1 MNGKGRKLFR
11 SAVGILTSVMMMGA
25 YTTTAM
31 ASGIGVIDAKDMLD
45 IHAEANRASAV
56 VGQVMDDG
64 HVAILAKYN
73 DWVQIQA
80 GEIAG
85 WVPAENLVETEIS
98 NEEAVAA
105 NEQVI
110 AERTGATASEDEF
123 FAEEEVQ
130 QDETAA
136 LQAEASEAVQN
147 EIEEV
152 QTAEEAARL
161 EAEAQAKAAE
171 EAARLEAEA
180 QAKAAEK
187 AARLEAEAQA
197 KAAEEAARLEAEAQ
211 AKAAEKAARLEAEAQ
226 AKAAEEA
233 ARLEAE
239 AQAKAAEK
247 AARLE
252 AEAQA
257 KAAAEEAA
265 RAEAEAKA
273 AAEAQAAEEAAR
285 LAAEAQAKAAAEE
298 AARIA
303 AEAQQAALAAQ
314 AAQTAAISAEE
325 LKLLANIIYCEA
337 GSESYVGKVAVGN
350 VIMNR
355 VKSAS
360 QPNTITEVV
369 YAKGQF
375 SPVRNGSLQRALSSD
390 KADAA
395 CYQAAIEALAGA
407 QPVGGKLFFRRNNG
421 RSGQVIGHHV
431 FY

>member
-1 MNGKGRKLFR
+1 MEVRMNGKGRKLFR

-45 IHAEANRASAV
+45 IHAEANTASAV
-56 VGQVMDDG
+56 IGQVMEDG

-110 AERTGATASEDEF
+110 AERTGETASEDEF

-136 LQAEASEAVQN
+136 LQAEASEAAQN

-152 QTAEEAARL
+152 QAAEEAARI
-161 EAEAQAKAAE
+161 EAEAQAKA
-171 EAARLEAEA
+171 
-180 QAKAAEK
+180 
-187 AARLEAEAQA
+187 
-197 KAAEEAARLEAEAQ
+197 
-211 AKAAEKAARLEAEAQ
+211 
-226 AKAAEEA
+226 
-233 ARLEAE
+233 
-239 AQAKAAEK
+239 
-247 AARLE
+247 
-252 AEAQA
+252 
-257 KAAAEEAA
+257 
-265 RAEAEAKA
+265 
-273 AAEAQAAEEAAR
+273 
-285 LAAEAQAKAAAEE
+285 
-298 AARIA
+298 
-303 AEAQQAALAAQ
+303 AALAAQ

>member
-1 MNGKGRKLFR
+1 MEVRMNGKGRKLFR

-45 IHAEANRASAV
+45 IHAEANTASAV
-56 VGQVMDDG
+56 IGQVMEDG

-110 AERTGATASEDEF
+110 AERTGETASEDEF

-136 LQAEASEAVQN
+136 LQAEASEAAQN

-152 QTAEEAARL
+152 QAAEEAARI
-161 EAEAQAKAAE
+161 EAEAQAKAT
-171 EAARLEAEA
+171 
-180 QAKAAEK
+180 
-187 AARLEAEAQA
+187 
-197 KAAEEAARLEAEAQ
+197 
-211 AKAAEKAARLEAEAQ
+211 
-226 AKAAEEA
+226 
-233 ARLEAE
+233 
-239 AQAKAAEK
+239 
-247 AARLE
+247 
-252 AEAQA
+252 
-257 KAAAEEAA
+257 AEEAA

-273 AAEAQAAEEAAR
+273 AAEAQAAAEEAAR
-285 LAAEAQAKAAAEE
+285 LEAEAQVKAAAEEAARLEAEAQAKAAAEE

>member
-1 MNGKGRKLFR
+1 MEVRMNGKGRKLFR

-45 IHAEANRASAV
+45 IHAEANTASAV
-56 VGQVMDDG
+56 IGQVMEDG

-110 AERTGATASEDEF
+110 AERTGETASEDEF

-136 LQAEASEAVQN
+136 LQAEASEAAQN

-152 QTAEEAARL
+152 QAAEEAARIEAEAQAKAAAEEAARIEAEAQAKAAAEEAARI

-180 QAKAAEK
+180 QAKAA
-187 AARLEAEAQA
+187 
-197 KAAEEAARLEAEAQ
+197 
-211 AKAAEKAARLEAEAQ
+211 
-226 AKAAEEA
+226 
-233 ARLEAE
+233 
-239 AQAKAAEK
+239 
-247 AARLE
+247 
-252 AEAQA
+252 
-257 KAAAEEAA
+257 
-265 RAEAEAKA
+265 
-273 AAEAQAAEEAAR
+273 
-285 LAAEAQAKAAAEE
+285 AEE
-298 AARIA
+298 AARIE

-360 QPNTITEVV
+360 QPDTITEVV

-407 QPVGGKLFFRRNNG
+407 QPVGDKLFFRRNNG

>member
-11 SAVGILTSVMMMGA
+11 CAVGILTSVMMMGA

-45 IHAEANRASAV
+45 IHAEANTASAV
-56 VGQVMDDG
+56 IGQVMEDG
-64 HVAILAKYN
+64 HVAILTKYN

-136 LQAEASEAVQN
+136 LQAEASEAAQN

-152 QTAEEAARL
+152 QTAEEAAQLEAEAQAKAAEEAARLEAEAQAKAAAEEAARL

-180 QAKAAEK
+180 QAKAAAEE

-197 KAAEEAARLEAEAQ
+197 KAAEEAARL
-211 AKAAEKAARLEAEAQ
+211 
-226 AKAAEEA
+226 
-233 ARLEAE
+233 
-239 AQAKAAEK
+239 
-247 AARLE
+247 
-252 AEAQA
+252 
-257 KAAAEEAA
+257 
-265 RAEAEAKA
+265 
-273 AAEAQAAEEAAR
+273 
-285 LAAEAQAKAAAEE
+285 
-298 AARIA
+298 A

-314 AAQTAAISAEE
+314 AAQTAAVSAEE

>member
-45 IHAEANRASAV
+45 IHAEANTASAV
-56 VGQVMDDG
+56 VGQVMEDG

-136 LQAEASEAVQN
+136 LQAEASKAAQN

-152 QTAEEAARL
+152 Q
-161 EAEAQAKAAE
+161 AAE
-171 EAARLEAEA
+171 EAA
-180 QAKAAEK
+180 Q
-187 AARLEAEAQA
+187 
-197 KAAEEAARLEAEAQ
+197 
-211 AKAAEKAARLEAEAQ
+211 
-226 AKAAEEA
+226 
-233 ARLEAE
+233 
-239 AQAKAAEK
+239 
-247 AARLE
+247 LE

-265 RAEAEAKA
+265 
-273 AAEAQAAEEAAR
+273 EEAAR
-285 LAAEAQAKAAAEE
+285 LE
-298 AARIA
+298 
-303 AEAQQAALAAQ
+303 AEAQQAAL

>member
-45 IHAEANRASAV
+45 IHAEANTASAV
-56 VGQVMDDG
+56 IGQVMEDG

-136 LQAEASEAVQN
+136 LQAEASKAAQN

-152 QTAEEAARL
+152 QAAEEAARIEAEAQAKAAEEAAQL
-161 EAEAQAKAAE
+161 EAEAQARAAAE

-180 QAKAAEK
+180 QAK
-187 AARLEAEAQA
+187 
-197 KAAEEAARLEAEAQ
+197 
-211 AKAAEKAARLEAEAQ
+211 
-226 AKAAEEA
+226 
-233 ARLEAE
+233 
-239 AQAKAAEK
+239 
-247 AARLE
+247 
-252 AEAQA
+252 
-257 KAAAEEAA
+257 
-265 RAEAEAKA
+265 
-273 AAEAQAAEEAAR
+273 
-285 LAAEAQAKAAAEE
+285 AAEE

>member
-45 IHAEANRASAV
+45 IHAEANTASAV
-56 VGQVMDDG
+56 VGQVMEDG

-136 LQAEASEAVQN
+136 LQAEASEAAQN

-152 QTAEEAARL
+152 QAAEEAARLEAEVQAKAAAEEAARLEAEAQAKAAAEEAAQLEAEAQAKAAEEAARL

-180 QAKAAEK
+180 QAKAA
-187 AARLEAEAQA
+187 
-197 KAAEEAARLEAEAQ
+197 AEEAAQLE
-211 AKAAEKAARLEAEAQ
+211 
-226 AKAAEEA
+226 
-233 ARLEAE
+233 
-239 AQAKAAEK
+239 
-247 AARLE
+247 
-252 AEAQA
+252 
-257 KAAAEEAA
+257 
-265 RAEAEAKA
+265 
-273 AAEAQAAEEAAR
+273 
-285 LAAEAQAKAAAEE
+285 
-298 AARIA
+298 

>member
-11 SAVGILTSVMMMGA
+11 CAVGILTSVMMMGA

-45 IHAEANRASAV
+45 IHAEANTASAV
-56 VGQVMDDG
+56 IGQVMEDG

-136 LQAEASEAVQN
+136 LQAEASKAAQN

-152 QTAEEAARL
+152 Q
-161 EAEAQAKAAE
+161 AAE
-171 EAARLEAEA
+171 EAARIEAEA
-180 QAKAAEK
+180 QA
-187 AARLEAEAQA
+187 QA
-197 KAAEEAARLEAEAQ
+197 
-211 AKAAEKAARLEAEAQ
+211 
-226 AKAAEEA
+226 
-233 ARLEAE
+233 
-239 AQAKAAEK
+239 
-247 AARLE
+247 
-252 AEAQA
+252 
-257 KAAAEEAA
+257 
-265 RAEAEAKA
+265 
-273 AAEAQAAEEAAR
+273 AAEEAAR

-298 AARIA
+298 AAQLE

>member
-25 YTTTAM
+25 YTTTAL

-45 IHAEANRASAV
+45 IHAEANTASAV
-56 VGQVMDDG
+56 IGQVMEDG

-136 LQAEASEAVQN
+136 LQAEASEAAQN

-152 QTAEEAARL
+152 QAAEEAARIEAEAQAKAAAEEAAQL
-161 EAEAQAKAAE
+161 EAEAQAKTAAE

-180 QAKAAEK
+180 QAKAA
-187 AARLEAEAQA
+187 
-197 KAAEEAARLEAEAQ
+197 AEET
-211 AKAAEKAARLEAEAQ
+211 
-226 AKAAEEA
+226 
-233 ARLEAE
+233 
-239 AQAKAAEK
+239 
-247 AARLE
+247 ARLE

-265 RAEAEAKA
+265 RIEAEAQAK
-273 AAEAQAAEEAAR
+273 AAEEAAR
-285 LAAEAQAKAAAEE
+285 LAAEAQ
-298 AARIA
+298 
-303 AEAQQAALAAQ
+303 QAAL
-314 AAQTAAISAEE
+314 AAQTAAISTEE

>member
-1 MNGKGRKLFR
+1 MEVRMNGKGRKLFR

-45 IHAEANRASAV
+45 IHAEANTASAV
-56 VGQVMDDG
+56 IGQVMEDG

-136 LQAEASEAVQN
+136 LQAEASEAAQN

-152 QTAEEAARL
+152 QAAEDAARLEAEAQAKAAAEEAARL

-171 EAARLEAEA
+171 EAARIEAEA
-180 QAKAAEK
+180 QAKAAAEE
-187 AARLEAEAQA
+187 AARIEAEAQA
-197 KAAEEAARLEAEAQ
+197 KAAEEAARL
-211 AKAAEKAARLEAEAQ
+211 
-226 AKAAEEA
+226 
-233 ARLEAE
+233 
-239 AQAKAAEK
+239 
-247 AARLE
+247 
-252 AEAQA
+252 
-257 KAAAEEAA
+257 
-265 RAEAEAKA
+265 
-273 AAEAQAAEEAAR
+273 
-285 LAAEAQAKAAAEE
+285 
-298 AARIA
+298 A

>member
-1 MNGKGRKLFR
+1 M
-11 SAVGILTSVMMMGA
+11 
-25 YTTTAM
+25 
-31 ASGIGVIDAKDMLD
+31 
-45 IHAEANRASAV
+45 
-56 VGQVMDDG
+56 
-64 HVAILAKYN
+64 AILAKYN

-136 LQAEASEAVQN
+136 LQAEASEAAQN

-152 QTAEEAARL
+152 QATEEAARI
-161 EAEAQAKAAE
+161 EAEAQAKAA
-171 EAARLEAEA
+171 
-180 QAKAAEK
+180 
-187 AARLEAEAQA
+187 
-197 KAAEEAARLEAEAQ
+197 AEEAARIEAEAQ
-211 AKAAEKAARLEAEAQ
+211 V
-226 AKAAEEA
+226 KAAEE
-233 ARLEAE
+233 
-239 AQAKAAEK
+239 

-265 RAEAEAKA
+265 RIE
-273 AAEAQAAEEAAR
+273 
-285 LAAEAQAKAAAEE
+285 AEAQAKAAAEE

>member
-45 IHAEANRASAV
+45 IHAEANTASAV
-56 VGQVMDDG
+56 VGQVMEDG

-80 GEIAG
+80 GEIVG

-123 FAEEEVQ
+123 FAEEEVK

-136 LQAEASEAVQN
+136 LQAEASEAAQN

-152 QTAEEAARL
+152 QA
-161 EAEAQAKAAE
+161 AAE
-171 EAARLEAEA
+171 EAACIEAEA
-180 QAKAAEK
+180 KAA
-187 AARLEAEAQA
+187 AEAQ
-197 KAAEEAARLEAEAQ
+197 
-211 AKAAEKAARLEAEAQ
+211 
-226 AKAAEEA
+226 
-233 ARLEAE
+233 
-239 AQAKAAEK
+239 
-247 AARLE
+247 
-252 AEAQA
+252 
-257 KAAAEEAA
+257 AAAEEAA

-273 AAEAQAAEEAAR
+273 AAEAQAAAEEAAR
-285 LAAEAQAKAAAEE
+285 LAAEAQAKAAEE
-298 AARIA
+298 AAQLE

-314 AAQTAAISAEE
+314 AAQTAAVSAEE

>member
-45 IHAEANRASAV
+45 IHAEANTASAV
-56 VGQVMDDG
+56 VGQVMEDG

-136 LQAEASEAVQN
+136 LQAEASEAAQN

-152 QTAEEAARL
+152 QTAEEAAQL

-180 QAKAAEK
+180 QAKAAAEEAARLEAEAQAK
-187 AARLEAEAQA
+187 AAAEEAARLEAEAQAKAAAEEAARLEAEAQA
-197 KAAEEAARLEAEAQ
+197 KAAEEAARL
-211 AKAAEKAARLEAEAQ
+211 
-226 AKAAEEA
+226 
-233 ARLEAE
+233 
-239 AQAKAAEK
+239 
-247 AARLE
+247 
-252 AEAQA
+252 
-257 KAAAEEAA
+257 
-265 RAEAEAKA
+265 
-273 AAEAQAAEEAAR
+273 
-285 LAAEAQAKAAAEE
+285 
-298 AARIA
+298 A

-314 AAQTAAISAEE
+314 AAQTAAVSAEE

>member
-45 IHAEANRASAV
+45 IHAEANAASAV
-56 VGQVMDDG
+56 VGQVMEDG

-110 AERTGATASEDEF
+110 AERTGETASEDEF

-136 LQAEASEAVQN
+136 LQAEASEAAQN

-152 QTAEEAARL
+152 QTAEEAARIEAEAQAKAAAEEAARL

-171 EAARLEAEA
+171 EAA
-180 QAKAAEK
+180 Q
-187 AARLEAEAQA
+187 LEAEAQA
-197 KAAEEAARLEAEAQ
+197 KAAEEAARLAT
-211 AKAAEKAARLEAEAQ
+211 
-226 AKAAEEA
+226 
-233 ARLEAE
+233 
-239 AQAKAAEK
+239 
-247 AARLE
+247 
-252 AEAQA
+252 
-257 KAAAEEAA
+257 
-265 RAEAEAKA
+265 
-273 AAEAQAAEEAAR
+273 
-285 LAAEAQAKAAAEE
+285 EAQAKAAAEE

>member
-45 IHAEANRASAV
+45 IHAEANTASAV
-56 VGQVMDDG
+56 VGQVMEDG

-136 LQAEASEAVQN
+136 LQAEASEAAQN

-152 QTAEEAARL
+152 QTAEEAARI

-180 QAKAAEK
+180 QAKAA
-187 AARLEAEAQA
+187 
-197 KAAEEAARLEAEAQ
+197 AEEAARLEAEAQ
-211 AKAAEKAARLEAEAQ
+211 
-226 AKAAEEA
+226 
-233 ARLEAE
+233 
-239 AQAKAAEK
+239 
-247 AARLE
+247 
-252 AEAQA
+252 
-257 KAAAEEAA
+257 
-265 RAEAEAKA
+265 
-273 AAEAQAAEEAAR
+273 QAAV
-285 LAAEAQAKAAAEE
+285 
-298 AARIA
+298 
-303 AEAQQAALAAQ
+303 

>member
-45 IHAEANRASAV
+45 IHAEANTASAV
-56 VGQVMDDG
+56 VGQVMEDG

-110 AERTGATASEDEF
+110 AERTGETASEDEF

-136 LQAEASEAVQN
+136 LQA
-147 EIEEV
+147 
-152 QTAEEAARL
+152 
-161 EAEAQAKAAE
+161 
-171 EAARLEAEA
+171 
-180 QAKAAEK
+180 
-187 AARLEAEAQA
+187 
-197 KAAEEAARLEAEAQ
+197 
-211 AKAAEKAARLEAEAQ
+211 
-226 AKAAEEA
+226 
-233 ARLEAE
+233 
-239 AQAKAAEK
+239 
-247 AARLE
+247 
-252 AEAQA
+252 
-257 KAAAEEAA
+257 
-265 RAEAEAKA
+265 
-273 AAEAQAAEEAAR
+273 
-285 LAAEAQAKAAAEE
+285 AAEE
-298 AARIA
+298 AARIE

-407 QPVGGKLFFRRNNG
+407 QPVGDKLFFRRNNG

>member
-45 IHAEANRASAV
+45 IHAEANTASAV
-56 VGQVMDDG
+56 VGQVMEDG

-136 LQAEASEAVQN
+136 LQAEASEAAQN

-152 QTAEEAARL
+152 QAAEEAARLEAEAQAKAAAEEAARL

-171 EAARLEAEA
+171 EAARLE
-180 QAKAAEK
+180 
-187 AARLEAEAQA
+187 
-197 KAAEEAARLEAEAQ
+197 
-211 AKAAEKAARLEAEAQ
+211 
-226 AKAAEEA
+226 
-233 ARLEAE
+233 
-239 AQAKAAEK
+239 
-247 AARLE
+247 
-252 AEAQA
+252 
-257 KAAAEEAA
+257 
-265 RAEAEAKA
+265 
-273 AAEAQAAEEAAR
+273 
-285 LAAEAQAKAAAEE
+285 AEAQAKAAAEE

>member
-1 MNGKGRKLFR
+1 MEVRMNGKGRKLFR

-45 IHAEANRASAV
+45 IHAEANTASAV
-56 VGQVMDDG
+56 VGQVMEDG

-136 LQAEASEAVQN
+136 LQAEASEAAQN

-152 QTAEEAARL
+152 QAAEEAARIEAEAQAKAAAEEAARL
-161 EAEAQAKAAE
+161 AAEAQAKAAEEAAQLEAEAQAKAAEEAARLAAEAQAKAAE

-180 QAKAAEK
+180 Q
-187 AARLEAEAQA
+187 
-197 KAAEEAARLEAEAQ
+197 
-211 AKAAEKAARLEAEAQ
+211 
-226 AKAAEEA
+226 
-233 ARLEAE
+233 
-239 AQAKAAEK
+239 
-247 AARLE
+247 
-252 AEAQA
+252 
-257 KAAAEEAA
+257 
-265 RAEAEAKA
+265 
-273 AAEAQAAEEAAR
+273 
-285 LAAEAQAKAAAEE
+285 
-298 AARIA
+298 
-303 AEAQQAALAAQ
+303 QAAL

-390 KADAA
+390 QADAA

>member
-1 MNGKGRKLFR
+1 MEVRMNGKGRKLFR

-45 IHAEANRASAV
+45 IHAEANTASAV
-56 VGQVMDDG
+56 VGQVMEDG

-136 LQAEASEAVQN
+136 LQAEASEAAQN

-152 QTAEEAARL
+152 Q
-161 EAEAQAKAAE
+161 AAE
-171 EAARLEAEA
+171 EAARLEAEV
-180 QAKAAEK
+180 QAKAA
-187 AARLEAEAQA
+187 
-197 KAAEEAARLEAEAQ
+197 AEE
-211 AKAAEKAARLEAEAQ
+211 
-226 AKAAEEA
+226 
-233 ARLEAE
+233 
-239 AQAKAAEK
+239 

-265 RAEAEAKA
+265 PLE
-273 AAEAQAAEEAAR
+273 
-285 LAAEAQAKAAAEE
+285 
-298 AARIA
+298 

>member
-45 IHAEANRASAV
+45 IHAEANTASAV
-56 VGQVMDDG
+56 VGQVMEDG

-136 LQAEASEAVQN
+136 LQAEASEAAQN

-152 QTAEEAARL
+152 QAAEEAARIEAEAQAKAAAEEAARIEAEAQAKAAAEEAARL
-161 EAEAQAKAAE
+161 AAEAQAKAAEEAAPLEAEAQAKAAEEAARLAAEAQAKAAE

-180 QAKAAEK
+180 Q
-187 AARLEAEAQA
+187 
-197 KAAEEAARLEAEAQ
+197 
-211 AKAAEKAARLEAEAQ
+211 
-226 AKAAEEA
+226 
-233 ARLEAE
+233 
-239 AQAKAAEK
+239 
-247 AARLE
+247 
-252 AEAQA
+252 
-257 KAAAEEAA
+257 
-265 RAEAEAKA
+265 
-273 AAEAQAAEEAAR
+273 
-285 LAAEAQAKAAAEE
+285 
-298 AARIA
+298 
-303 AEAQQAALAAQ
+303 QAAL

>member
-1 MNGKGRKLFR
+1 MEVRMNGKGRKLFR

-45 IHAEANRASAV
+45 IHAEANTASVV
-56 VGQVMDDG
+56 VGQVMEDG

-73 DWVQIQA
+73 GWVQIQA

-105 NEQVI
+105 NVQVI

-136 LQAEASEAVQN
+136 LQADASEAAQN

-152 QTAEEAARL
+152 Q
-161 EAEAQAKAAE
+161 AAE
-171 EAARLEAEA
+171 EAARVEAEA
-180 QAKAAEK
+180 KA
-187 AARLEAEAQA
+187 
-197 KAAEEAARLEAEAQ
+197 AAEEAARAEAEA
-211 AKAAEKAARLEAEAQ
+211 K
-226 AKAAEEA
+226 
-233 ARLEAE
+233 
-239 AQAKAAEK
+239 
-247 AARLE
+247 
-252 AEAQA
+252 
-257 KAAAEEAA
+257 AAEEAA

-273 AAEAQAAEEAAR
+273 AAEAQAAAEEAAR
-285 LAAEAQAKAAAEE
+285 LAAEAQAQAAAGE

-390 KADAA
+390 KADAS
-395 CYQAAIEALAGA
+395 CYQAAIEALAGS
-407 QPVGGKLFFRRNNG
+407 QPVGEKLFFRRNNG

>member
-45 IHAEANRASAV
+45 IHAEANTASAV
-56 VGQVMDDG
+56 VGQVMEDG

-136 LQAEASEAVQN
+136 LQAEASEAAQN

-152 QTAEEAARL
+152 QAAEEAARI
-161 EAEAQAKAAE
+161 EAEAQAKAA
-171 EAARLEAEA
+171 
-180 QAKAAEK
+180 
-187 AARLEAEAQA
+187 
-197 KAAEEAARLEAEAQ
+197 AEEAAQ
-211 AKAAEKAARLEAEAQ
+211 
-226 AKAAEEA
+226 
-233 ARLEAE
+233 
-239 AQAKAAEK
+239 
-247 AARLE
+247 LE

-265 RAEAEAKA
+265 QLE
-273 AAEAQAAEEAAR
+273 AEAQAA
-285 LAAEAQAKAAAEE
+285 L
-298 AARIA
+298 
-303 AEAQQAALAAQ
+303 

>member
-45 IHAEANRASAV
+45 IHAEANTASAV
-56 VGQVMDDG
+56 VGQVMEDG

-136 LQAEASEAVQN
+136 LQAEASEAAQN

-152 QTAEEAARL
+152 QAAEEAARI
-161 EAEAQAKAAE
+161 EAEAQAKAA
-171 EAARLEAEA
+171 
-180 QAKAAEK
+180 
-187 AARLEAEAQA
+187 
-197 KAAEEAARLEAEAQ
+197 AEE
-211 AKAAEKAARLEAEAQ
+211 
-226 AKAAEEA
+226 
-233 ARLEAE
+233 
-239 AQAKAAEK
+239 

-265 RAEAEAKA
+265 RLEAEAQAKA
-273 AAEAQAAEEAAR
+273 AAEEAAQ
-285 LAAEAQAKAAAEE
+285 LEAEAQAKAAAEE

-303 AEAQQAALAAQ
+303 AEAQAKAAEEAERLAAEAQQAAL

>member
-45 IHAEANRASAV
+45 IHAEANTASAV
-56 VGQVMDDG
+56 IGQVMEDG

-136 LQAEASEAVQN
+136 LQAEASEAAQN

-152 QTAEEAARL
+152 QAAEEAARIEAEAQAKAAAEEAARIEAEAQAKAAAEEAARL
-161 EAEAQAKAAE
+161 AAEAQAKAAE

-180 QAKAAEK
+180 Q
-187 AARLEAEAQA
+187 
-197 KAAEEAARLEAEAQ
+197 
-211 AKAAEKAARLEAEAQ
+211 
-226 AKAAEEA
+226 
-233 ARLEAE
+233 
-239 AQAKAAEK
+239 
-247 AARLE
+247 
-252 AEAQA
+252 
-257 KAAAEEAA
+257 
-265 RAEAEAKA
+265 
-273 AAEAQAAEEAAR
+273 
-285 LAAEAQAKAAAEE
+285 
-298 AARIA
+298 
-303 AEAQQAALAAQ
+303 QAAL

-407 QPVGGKLFFRRNNG
+407 QPVGDKLFFRRNNG

>member
-45 IHAEANRASAV
+45 IHAEANTASAV
-56 VGQVMDDG
+56 VGQVMEDG

-161 EAEAQAKAAE
+161 EAEAQAKAA
-171 EAARLEAEA
+171 
-180 QAKAAEK
+180 
-187 AARLEAEAQA
+187 
-197 KAAEEAARLEAEAQ
+197 AEEAARLEAEAQ
-211 AKAAEKAARLEAEAQ
+211 
-226 AKAAEEA
+226 
-233 ARLEAE
+233 
-239 AQAKAAEK
+239 
-247 AARLE
+247 
-252 AEAQA
+252 
-257 KAAAEEAA
+257 
-265 RAEAEAKA
+265 
-273 AAEAQAAEEAAR
+273 
-285 LAAEAQAKAAAEE
+285 
-298 AARIA
+298 
-303 AEAQQAALAAQ
+303 QAAL
-314 AAQTAAISAEE
+314 AAQTAAISTEE

-407 QPVGGKLFFRRNNG
+407 QPVGDKLFFRRNNG

>member
-45 IHAEANRASAV
+45 IHAEANTASAV
-56 VGQVMDDG
+56 IGQVMEDG

-136 LQAEASEAVQN
+136 LQAEASEAAQN

-152 QTAEEAARL
+152 QAAEEAARIEAEAQAKAAAEEAARIEAEAQAKAAAEEAARLAAEAQAKAAEEAAQL

-171 EAARLEAEA
+171 EAARL
-180 QAKAAEK
+180 
-187 AARLEAEAQA
+187 
-197 KAAEEAARLEAEAQ
+197 
-211 AKAAEKAARLEAEAQ
+211 
-226 AKAAEEA
+226 
-233 ARLEAE
+233 
-239 AQAKAAEK
+239 
-247 AARLE
+247 
-252 AEAQA
+252 
-257 KAAAEEAA
+257 
-265 RAEAEAKA
+265 
-273 AAEAQAAEEAAR
+273 
-285 LAAEAQAKAAAEE
+285 AAEAQAKAAEE

-369 YAKGQF
+369 YAKGNF
-375 SPVRNGSLQRALSSD
+375 SPVSNGSLQRALSSD

>member
-161 EAEAQAKAAE
+161 EAEAQAKAA
-171 EAARLEAEA
+171 
-180 QAKAAEK
+180 
-187 AARLEAEAQA
+187 
-197 KAAEEAARLEAEAQ
+197 
-211 AKAAEKAARLEAEAQ
+211 
-226 AKAAEEA
+226 
-233 ARLEAE
+233 
-239 AQAKAAEK
+239 
-247 AARLE
+247 
-252 AEAQA
+252 
-257 KAAAEEAA
+257 
-265 RAEAEAKA
+265 
-273 AAEAQAAEEAAR
+273 
-285 LAAEAQAKAAAEE
+285 AEE

-314 AAQTAAISAEE
+314 TAAVSAEE

>member
-11 SAVGILTSVMMMGA
+11 CAVGILTSVMMMGA

-45 IHAEANRASAV
+45 IHAEANTASAV
-56 VGQVMDDG
+56 IGQVMEDG

-136 LQAEASEAVQN
+136 LQAEASKAAQN

-152 QTAEEAARL
+152 Q
-161 EAEAQAKAAE
+161 AAE
-171 EAARLEAEA
+171 EAARIEAEA
-180 QAKAAEK
+180 QA
-187 AARLEAEAQA
+187 QA
-197 KAAEEAARLEAEAQ
+197 
-211 AKAAEKAARLEAEAQ
+211 
-226 AKAAEEA
+226 
-233 ARLEAE
+233 
-239 AQAKAAEK
+239 
-247 AARLE
+247 
-252 AEAQA
+252 
-257 KAAAEEAA
+257 
-265 RAEAEAKA
+265 
-273 AAEAQAAEEAAR
+273 AAEEAAR

-298 AARIA
+298 AARLEA
-303 AEAQQAALAAQ
+303 EAQAKAAEEAAQLEAEAQQAALAAQ

>member
-45 IHAEANRASAV
+45 IHAEANTASAV
-56 VGQVMDDG
+56 IGQVMEDG

-136 LQAEASEAVQN
+136 LQAEASEAAQN

-152 QTAEEAARL
+152 QAAEEAARI

-171 EAARLEAEA
+171 EAARLE
-180 QAKAAEK
+180 
-187 AARLEAEAQA
+187 
-197 KAAEEAARLEAEAQ
+197 
-211 AKAAEKAARLEAEAQ
+211 
-226 AKAAEEA
+226 
-233 ARLEAE
+233 
-239 AQAKAAEK
+239 
-247 AARLE
+247 
-252 AEAQA
+252 
-257 KAAAEEAA
+257 
-265 RAEAEAKA
+265 
-273 AAEAQAAEEAAR
+273 
-285 LAAEAQAKAAAEE
+285 AEAQAKAAAEE

-360 QPNTITEVV
+360 QPKTITEVV

>member
-45 IHAEANRASAV
+45 IHAEANTASAV
-56 VGQVMDDG
+56 VGQVMEDG

-136 LQAEASEAVQN
+136 LQAEASEAAQN

-152 QTAEEAARL
+152 Q
-161 EAEAQAKAAE
+161 AAE
-171 EAARLEAEA
+171 EAARI
-180 QAKAAEK
+180 
-187 AARLEAEAQA
+187 
-197 KAAEEAARLEAEAQ
+197 
-211 AKAAEKAARLEAEAQ
+211 
-226 AKAAEEA
+226 
-233 ARLEAE
+233 
-239 AQAKAAEK
+239 
-247 AARLE
+247 E

-265 RAEAEAKA
+265 RIEAEAQAKT
-273 AAEAQAAEEAAR
+273 AAEEAAR
-285 LAAEAQAKAAAEE
+285 LAAEAQAKAAEEAAQLEAETQAKAAEE
-298 AARIA
+298 AARLE
-303 AEAQQAALAAQ
+303 AEAQQAAL

>member
-45 IHAEANRASAV
+45 IHAEANTASAV
-56 VGQVMDDG
+56 VGQVMEDG

-136 LQAEASEAVQN
+136 LQAEASEAAQN

-152 QTAEEAARL
+152 QAAEEAARIEAEAQAKAAAEEAARIEAEAQAKAAAEEAARL
-161 EAEAQAKAAE
+161 AAEAQAKAAEEAAQLEAESQAKAAEEAARLAAEAQAKAAE

-180 QAKAAEK
+180 Q
-187 AARLEAEAQA
+187 
-197 KAAEEAARLEAEAQ
+197 
-211 AKAAEKAARLEAEAQ
+211 
-226 AKAAEEA
+226 
-233 ARLEAE
+233 
-239 AQAKAAEK
+239 
-247 AARLE
+247 
-252 AEAQA
+252 
-257 KAAAEEAA
+257 
-265 RAEAEAKA
+265 
-273 AAEAQAAEEAAR
+273 
-285 LAAEAQAKAAAEE
+285 
-298 AARIA
+298 
-303 AEAQQAALAAQ
+303 QAAL

>member
-45 IHAEANRASAV
+45 IHAEANTASAV
-56 VGQVMDDG
+56 IGQVMEDG

-136 LQAEASEAVQN
+136 LQAEASKAAQN

-152 QTAEEAARL
+152 QAAEEAARL

-171 EAARLEAEA
+171 EAARL
-180 QAKAAEK
+180 
-187 AARLEAEAQA
+187 
-197 KAAEEAARLEAEAQ
+197 
-211 AKAAEKAARLEAEAQ
+211 
-226 AKAAEEA
+226 
-233 ARLEAE
+233 
-239 AQAKAAEK
+239 
-247 AARLE
+247 
-252 AEAQA
+252 
-257 KAAAEEAA
+257 
-265 RAEAEAKA
+265 
-273 AAEAQAAEEAAR
+273 
-285 LAAEAQAKAAAEE
+285 
-298 AARIA
+298 A

-314 AAQTAAISAEE
+314 TAAVSAEE

>member
-45 IHAEANRASAV
+45 IHAEANTASAV
-56 VGQVMDDG
+56 IGQVMEDG

-136 LQAEASEAVQN
+136 LQAEASKAAQN

-152 QTAEEAARL
+152 QAAEEAARL

-171 EAARLEAEA
+171 EAA
-180 QAKAAEK
+180 Q
-187 AARLEAEAQA
+187 LEAEAQA
-197 KAAEEAARLEAEAQ
+197 KAAEEAARL
-211 AKAAEKAARLEAEAQ
+211 
-226 AKAAEEA
+226 
-233 ARLEAE
+233 
-239 AQAKAAEK
+239 
-247 AARLE
+247 
-252 AEAQA
+252 
-257 KAAAEEAA
+257 
-265 RAEAEAKA
+265 
-273 AAEAQAAEEAAR
+273 
-285 LAAEAQAKAAAEE
+285 
-298 AARIA
+298 A

-314 AAQTAAISAEE
+314 IAAVSAEE

>member
-45 IHAEANRASAV
+45 IHAEANAASAV
-56 VGQVMDDG
+56 VGQVMEDG

-136 LQAEASEAVQN
+136 LQAEASKAAQN

-152 QTAEEAARL
+152 QAAEEAARLEAEAQAKAAAAEAAQLEAEAQAKAAAEEAARL

-171 EAARLEAEA
+171 EAARL
-180 QAKAAEK
+180 
-187 AARLEAEAQA
+187 
-197 KAAEEAARLEAEAQ
+197 
-211 AKAAEKAARLEAEAQ
+211 
-226 AKAAEEA
+226 
-233 ARLEAE
+233 
-239 AQAKAAEK
+239 
-247 AARLE
+247 
-252 AEAQA
+252 
-257 KAAAEEAA
+257 
-265 RAEAEAKA
+265 
-273 AAEAQAAEEAAR
+273 
-285 LAAEAQAKAAAEE
+285 
-298 AARIA
+298 A

-314 AAQTAAISAEE
+314 TAAISTEE

>member
-45 IHAEANRASAV
+45 IHAEANTASAV
-56 VGQVMDDG
+56 IGQVMEDG

-110 AERTGATASEDEF
+110 AERTGETASEDEF

-136 LQAEASEAVQN
+136 LQAEASEAAQN

-152 QTAEEAARL
+152 QAAEEAARIEAEAQAKAAAEEAARIEAEAQAKAAEEAARL
-161 EAEAQAKAAE
+161 AAEAQAKAAE

-180 QAKAAEK
+180 Q
-187 AARLEAEAQA
+187 
-197 KAAEEAARLEAEAQ
+197 
-211 AKAAEKAARLEAEAQ
+211 
-226 AKAAEEA
+226 
-233 ARLEAE
+233 
-239 AQAKAAEK
+239 
-247 AARLE
+247 
-252 AEAQA
+252 
-257 KAAAEEAA
+257 
-265 RAEAEAKA
+265 
-273 AAEAQAAEEAAR
+273 
-285 LAAEAQAKAAAEE
+285 
-298 AARIA
+298 
-303 AEAQQAALAAQ
+303 QAAL

>member
-45 IHAEANRASAV
+45 IHAEANTASAV
-56 VGQVMDDG
+56 IGQVMEDG
-64 HVAILAKYN
+64 HVAILTKYN

-136 LQAEASEAVQN
+136 LQAEASEAAQN

-161 EAEAQAKAAE
+161 EAEAQAKAAAE
-171 EAARLEAEA
+171 EAAQLEAEA
-180 QAKAAEK
+180 QAKAAAEEAARLEAEVQAK
-187 AARLEAEAQA
+187 AAAEEAARLEAEAQA
-197 KAAEEAARLEAEAQ
+197 KAAEEAARLE
-211 AKAAEKAARLEAEAQ
+211 
-226 AKAAEEA
+226 
-233 ARLEAE
+233 
-239 AQAKAAEK
+239 
-247 AARLE
+247 
-252 AEAQA
+252 
-257 KAAAEEAA
+257 
-265 RAEAEAKA
+265 
-273 AAEAQAAEEAAR
+273 
-285 LAAEAQAKAAAEE
+285 AEAQAKAAAEE

-314 AAQTAAISAEE
+314 AAQTAAVSAEE

-395 CYQAAIEALAGA
+395 CYQAAIEELAGA

>member
-45 IHAEANRASAV
+45 IHAEANTASAV
-56 VGQVMDDG
+56 VGQVMEDG

-136 LQAEASEAVQN
+136 LQAEASEAAQN

-152 QTAEEAARL
+152 QAAEEAARIEAEAQAKAAAEEAARL
-161 EAEAQAKAAE
+161 EAEAQAKAAEEAARIEAEAQAKAAE

-180 QAKAAEK
+180 QAKAA
-187 AARLEAEAQA
+187 
-197 KAAEEAARLEAEAQ
+197 AEEAARI
-211 AKAAEKAARLEAEAQ
+211 
-226 AKAAEEA
+226 
-233 ARLEAE
+233 
-239 AQAKAAEK
+239 
-247 AARLE
+247 
-252 AEAQA
+252 
-257 KAAAEEAA
+257 
-265 RAEAEAKA
+265 
-273 AAEAQAAEEAAR
+273 
-285 LAAEAQAKAAAEE
+285 AAEAQAKAAAEE

-407 QPVGGKLFFRRNNG
+407 QPVGDKLFFRRNNG

>member
-45 IHAEANRASAV
+45 IHAEANTASAV
-56 VGQVMDDG
+56 VGQVMEDG

-136 LQAEASEAVQN
+136 LQAEASEAAQN

-152 QTAEEAARL
+152 Q
-161 EAEAQAKAAE
+161 AAE
-171 EAARLEAEA
+171 E
-180 QAKAAEK
+180 
-187 AARLEAEAQA
+187 
-197 KAAEEAARLEAEAQ
+197 
-211 AKAAEKAARLEAEAQ
+211 
-226 AKAAEEA
+226 
-233 ARLEAE
+233 
-239 AQAKAAEK
+239 

-265 RAEAEAKA
+265 QLE
-273 AAEAQAAEEAAR
+273 
-285 LAAEAQAKAAAEE
+285 AEAQAKAAAEE
-298 AARIA
+298 AARLE

-314 AAQTAAISAEE
+314 TAAISTEE

>member
-56 VGQVMDDG
+56 VGQVMEDG

-136 LQAEASEAVQN
+136 LQAEASKAAQN

-152 QTAEEAARL
+152 Q
-161 EAEAQAKAAE
+161 AAE
-171 EAARLEAEA
+171 EAARI
-180 QAKAAEK
+180 
-187 AARLEAEAQA
+187 
-197 KAAEEAARLEAEAQ
+197 
-211 AKAAEKAARLEAEAQ
+211 
-226 AKAAEEA
+226 
-233 ARLEAE
+233 
-239 AQAKAAEK
+239 
-247 AARLE
+247 E

-273 AAEAQAAEEAAR
+273 AAEAQAAAEEAAR
-285 LAAEAQAKAAAEE
+285 LEAEAQAKAAEEAAQLAAEAQAKAAAEE

>member
-45 IHAEANRASAV
+45 IHAEANTASAV
-56 VGQVMDDG
+56 IGQVMEDG

-110 AERTGATASEDEF
+110 AERTGETASEDEF

-136 LQAEASEAVQN
+136 LQAEASEAAQN

-152 QTAEEAARL
+152 Q
-161 EAEAQAKAAE
+161 AAE
-171 EAARLEAEA
+171 EAARIE
-180 QAKAAEK
+180 
-187 AARLEAEAQA
+187 
-197 KAAEEAARLEAEAQ
+197 
-211 AKAAEKAARLEAEAQ
+211 
-226 AKAAEEA
+226 
-233 ARLEAE
+233 
-239 AQAKAAEK
+239 
-247 AARLE
+247 
-252 AEAQA
+252 
-257 KAAAEEAA
+257 
-265 RAEAEAKA
+265 
-273 AAEAQAAEEAAR
+273 
-285 LAAEAQAKAAAEE
+285 AEAQAKAAAEE

-303 AEAQQAALAAQ
+303 AESQQAALAAQ